1 MASRRGSRSGV
12 AVDLGD
18 VAQVM
23 RTAAEQIRRDAL
35 ALYELAVDRA
45 ATLDAAAAQIE
56 RPLAAPPGPDTA
68 PSPTAATTTARPNTT
83 AGRPAAAKRATAKR
97 AAAAPAK
104 NTRATTAAPAT
115 KTATVE
121 GSGQDTLTDRVVAV
135 VRGTPGRSWTTA
147 EVATVVGAAPNTVST
162 YLARAATRGLI
173 TRVERGT
180 YQAA

>member
-1 MASRRGSRSGV
+1 V
-12 AVDLGD
+12 VDLSD

-23 RTAAEQIRRDAL
+23 RAAAEQIRRDAL
-35 ALYELAVDRA
+35 VVYELAVERA
-45 ATLDAAAAQIE
+45 VTLDAAAAQLE
-56 RPLAAPPGPDTA
+56 RPLAGLPGSAAAPA
-68 PSPTAATTTARPNTT
+68 PTAATTTARPNTT
-83 AGRPAAAKRATAKR
+83 AGRPAAAKKATAKQ
-97 AAAAPAK
+97 AATAPAK
-104 NTRATTAAPAT
+104 TTRATTRAPAT